1 MQPRPGH
8 APPPRRREVRSRAA
22 GCGGGAPPVKTNV
35 LFQYP
40 AGGLDCAAFDLID
53 PAVRLDG
60 FADVYRDRQPFDADV
75 FGALDLGDNGTVG
88 AGILVSGEA
97 EGVATACLPVRLP
110 VRALRDKADDILCP
124 RIRQIPQPKVDRI
137 FAALG
142 G

>member
-1 MQPRPGH
+1 MRRLPGAERFAVGPLDELDVHLRHLAEAKDRISRPC
-8 APPPRRREVRSRAA
+8 VA
-22 GCGGGAPPVKTNV
+22 GDALPVKTNL

-53 PAVRLDG
+53 HAVRIDG

-97 EGVATACLPVRLP
+97 EAVATACLPVRLP
-110 VRALRDKADDILCP
+110 VRAL
-124 RIRQIPQPKVDRI
+124 QEY
-137 FAALG
+137 
-142 G
+142 